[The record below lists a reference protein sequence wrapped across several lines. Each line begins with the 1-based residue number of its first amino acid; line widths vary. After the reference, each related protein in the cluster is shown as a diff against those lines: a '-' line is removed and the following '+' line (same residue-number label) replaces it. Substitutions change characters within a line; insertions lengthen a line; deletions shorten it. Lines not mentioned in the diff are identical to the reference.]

1 MCCVVNN
8 VLCCI
13 QCVVLYT
20 MCCVIYNVLC
30 CIECV
35 VVYTMC
41 CVVYNVLW
49 YIQYVVL
56 YTMCCVVVYTMCCV
70 IYNVVWCI
78 QCVVLYTIYM
88 LYIQY
93 LVSETNMTYNKGLN
107 ITNQLI
113 RGRTSQHSLYFI
125 AILKTQQH
133 WVRPWIHAAAWNT
146 TLKTCNSIEYD
157 LENM

>member
-1 MCCVVNN
+1 M
-8 VLCCI
+8 
-13 QCVVLYT
+13 QCVVLHT
-20 MCCVIYNVLC
+20 MCCG
-30 CIECV
+30 
-35 VVYTMC
+35 
-41 CVVYNVLW
+41 VYNVLG
-49 YIQYVVL
+49 YIQ
-56 YTMCCVVVYTMCCV
+56 CV
-70 IYNVVWCI
+70 VVWCI
-78 QCVVLYTIYM
+78 QCVVLYTMWFGVYNVLCYIHSA

-157 LENM
+157 LENTQQHGIRPWTHVTTWNTTFNTRNSMEYDLENM